1 VRPVFSPEE
10 QHFRDEVR
18 EFLVD
23 WRDLDAY
30 FVQGHRWERVKAFF
44 RALGERG
51 WLSLGWP
58 REWGGLA
65 LPISYEYL
73 LWDEVGHARAARN
86 PLGPGIVAKT
96 ILRQGTDAQKRRW
109 LEPIRTGDAHFSLG
123 YSEPEAGSDLASLR
137 CRAEP
142 APDGD
147 GYVVTGQKCWQSYA
161 QDMDHLWL
169 LVRTGSQESRGEG
182 LTLLIVDLDAPGV
195 TVGPLPTLDGDQLN
209 EIHLD
214 HVPVPAERRVGPENG
229 AWKIMAEALADE
241 RHIQFPPGR
250 VRRDLEDVAA
260 WVRARGLDDDPEVR
274 RTLAELA
281 VDALEVEVHALR
293 VLDAMQKG
301 RPGAV
306 EAAASK
312 IAHTLACQ
320 RIARA
325 AFDWGGPEPLV
336 HDSPVRIL
344 WLQSLWETI
353 GGGTSEIMRGIVARQ
368 GLGLG
373 GRR

>member
-1 VRPVFSPEE
+1 MNAGFSAEE
-10 QHFRDEVR
+10 ERFRDEVR
-18 EFLVD
+18 EFLGD

-30 FVQGHRWERVKAFF
+30 FLQGHRWERVKAFF

-51 WLSLGWP
+51 WLSLTWP
-58 REWGGLA
+58 TAWGGLA
-65 LPISYEYL
+65 KPISWEYL
-73 LWDEVGHARAARN
+73 LWNEAGHARAARN

-96 ILRQGTDAQKRRW
+96 ILRHGSEAQKREW
-109 LEPIRTGDAHFSLG
+109 LPRIRTGEAHFSLG

-142 APDGD
+142 CEG
-147 GYVVTGQKCWQSYA
+147 GYVVSGEKCWQSYA

-169 LVRTGSQESRGEG
+169 LARTGSPDSRGEG
-182 LTLLIVDLDAPGV
+182 LTLLIVDLDAEGV
-195 TVGPLPTLDGDQLN
+195 AVGPLPTLDGDQLN
-209 EIHLD
+209 EIRLD
-214 HVPVPAERRVGPENG
+214 RVRVPEARRVGPEHG
-229 AWKIMAEALADE
+229 AWRILGEALADE

-250 VRRDLEDVAA
+250 VARDFEDVVA
-260 WVRARGLDDDPEVR
+260 WVRERGLAGDPDVR
-274 RTLAELA
+274 RSLAELA
-281 VDALEVEVHALR
+281 VDVLEVEAHALR

-301 RPGAV
+301 RSGAV

-312 IAHTLACQ
+312 IAHTLVCQ

-325 AFDWGGPEPLV
+325 AFAWGGPEPLV
-336 HDSPVRIL
+336 AGSPIQLL

-353 GGGTSEIMRGIVARQ
+353 GGGTTEIMRGIVARQ
-368 GLGLG
+368 ALGLS

>member
-1 VRPVFSPEE
+1 MNPGFSAEE
-10 QHFRDEVR
+10 ERFRAEVR
-18 EFLVD
+18 EFLAD
-23 WRDLDAY
+23 WNDLDAY
-30 FVQGHRWERVKAFF
+30 FLQGHRWERVKAFF
-44 RALGERG
+44 RAMGQRG
-51 WLSLGWP
+51 WLSLTWP

-65 LPISYEYL
+65 RPISWEYV
-73 LWDEVGHARAARN
+73 LWDEVGRARVARN

-96 ILRQGTDAQKRRW
+96 ILRHGSEGQKRRW
-109 LEPIRTGDAHFSLG
+109 LPAIRSGEAHFSLG
-123 YSEPEAGSDLASLR
+123 YSEPQAGSDLASLR

-142 APDGD
+142 AAEG
-147 GYVVTGQKCWQSYA
+147 GYVVTGEKCWQSYA

-169 LVRTGSQESRGEG
+169 LVRTGSQESRGDG

-195 TVGPLPTLDGDQLN
+195 TLGPLPTLDGDQLN
-209 EIHLD
+209 EIRLEA
-214 HVPVPAERRVGPENG
+214 VVVGPERRVGPENG

-250 VRRDLEDVAA
+250 VQRDLGEIVAWA
-260 WVRARGLDDDPEVR
+260 RARGLDGDPTVR
-274 RTLAELA
+274 RTLAELF
-281 VDALEVEVHALR
+281 VEALEVEVHALR

-301 RPGAV
+301 RPAAV

-320 RIARA
+320 KIART
-325 AFDWGGPEPLV
+325 AFEWGGPEPLCQ
-336 HDSPVRIL
+336 DSPVQIL

-368 GLGLG
+368 RLGLAS
-373 GRR
+373 RR

>member
-1 VRPVFSPEE
+1 VNPGFSDEE
-10 QHFRDEVR
+10 ERFRDEVR
-18 EFLVD
+18 EFLAG
-23 WRDLDAY
+23 WSDLDAY
-30 FVQGHRWERVKAFF
+30 FCQGHRWERVKAFF
-44 RALGERG
+44 RAMGERG
-51 WLSLGWP
+51 WLSLTWP
-58 REWGGLA
+58 VAWGGLA
-65 LPISYEYL
+65 KPISWEYL
-73 LWDEVGHARAARN
+73 LWDEVGRARAARN

-96 ILRQGTDAQKRRW
+96 ILRYGSDTQKREW
-109 LEPIRTGDAHFSLG
+109 LPRIRTGEAHFSLG

-142 APDGD
+142 TDG
-147 GYVVTGQKCWQSYA
+147 GYVVTGEKCWQSYA

-169 LVRTGSQESRGEG
+169 LVRTGTQESRGQG
-182 LTLLIVDLDAPGV
+182 LTLLIVDLDAEGV

-209 EIHLD
+209 EIRLD
-214 HVPVPAERRVGPENG
+214 GVRVPEARRVGPENG
-229 AWKIMAEALADE
+229 AWKIMGEALADE

-250 VRRDLEDVAA
+250 VARDLEDVVA
-260 WVRARGLDDDPEVR
+260 WVRERGLDRDPIVR
-274 RTLAELA
+274 ATLAELA

-312 IAHTLACQ
+312 ICHTLVCQ
-320 RIARA
+320 KIARA
-325 AFDWGGPEPLV
+325 AFAWGGPEPLV
-336 HDSPVRIL
+336 EGSPVQIL

-353 GGGTSEIMRGIVARQ
+353 GGGTTEIMRSIVARQ
-368 GLGLG
+368 ELGLS

>member
-1 VRPVFSPEE
+1 VNPGFSAEE
-10 QHFRDEVR
+10 QRFRGEVR
-18 EFLVD
+18 EFLAD
-23 WRDLDAY
+23 WSDLDAY
-30 FVQGHRWERVKAFF
+30 FLQGHRWERLKEFF

-51 WLSLGWP
+51 WLALTWP

-65 LPISYEYL
+65 RPISWEYV
-73 LWDEVGHARAARN
+73 LWDEVAQARAARS
-86 PLGPGIVAKT
+86 PLGAGIVAKT
-96 ILRQGTDAQKRRW
+96 ILRHGTEAQKRRW
-109 LEPIRTGDAHFSLG
+109 LPALRSGEGHFSLG

-142 APDGD
+142 TPEGE

-161 QDMDHLWL
+161 QDMDYLWL
-169 LVRTGSQESRGEG
+169 LARTGSQESRGEG

-195 TVGPLPTLDGDQLN
+195 RVGPLPTLDGDQLN
-209 EIHLD
+209 EVHLD
-214 HVPVPAERRVGPENG
+214 GVQVAAERRVGPENG

-250 VRRDLEDVAA
+250 VKRDLADVVA
-260 WVRARGLDDDPEVR
+260 WVRTHGLATDPEIR

-281 VDALEVEVHALR
+281 VDVLEVEAHALR

-312 IAHTLACQ
+312 VAHTVACQ
-320 RIARA
+320 KIARA
-325 AFDWGGPEPLV
+325 AFGWGGAEVLCAG
-336 HDSPVRIL
+336 SRIQIL

-353 GGGTSEIMRGIVARQ
+353 GGGTSEIMRSIVARQ